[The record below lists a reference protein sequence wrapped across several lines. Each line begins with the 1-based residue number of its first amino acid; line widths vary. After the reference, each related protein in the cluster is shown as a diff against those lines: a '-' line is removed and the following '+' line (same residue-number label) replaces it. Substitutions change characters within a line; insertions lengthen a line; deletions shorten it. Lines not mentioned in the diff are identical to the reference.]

1 MLLAA
6 CDTGDGTTLRPP
18 ETIVVGRCDAD
29 ATLFEDAEDIFAL
42 RSPAFPID
50 GPIPGRYGEVAGVD
64 SIWPELLWQQ
74 TPEGTAE
81 LALLLIDNATGDV
94 LWAVGGLDPAN
105 PCIPEGELPD
115 GAVQYQNQFGE
126 TAYRAPDL
134 SIGEETRYYVF
145 RLHALDEPL
154 TDVPADADIETVMA
168 AIDERTIDTTLL
180 VGSSA
185 TPATTTAPTT
195 TAPTTA
201 APTSAAS

>member
-1 MLLAA
+1 MLVAA

-18 ETIVVGRCDAD
+18 DTIVVGRCDVD

-50 GPIPGRYGEVAGVD
+50 GPIPRRYGEVEGVD

-74 TPEGTAE
+74 APEETVE

-105 PCIPEGELPD
+105 PCIPEGELPE

-126 TAYRAPDL
+126 ADYRAPDL
-134 SIGEETRYYVF
+134 SSEGETRYYVF

-154 TDVPADADIETVMA
+154 TDLAVDADVGSVTA

-185 TPATTTAPTT
+185 LPPTSTTA
-195 TAPTTA
+195 
-201 APTSAAS
+201 TSG

>member
-18 ETIVVGRCDAD
+18 DTIQPSRCNVD

-50 GPIPGRYGEVAGVD
+50 GPIPLRYGEVAGVD

-74 TPEGTAE
+74 APEETVE

-105 PCIPEGELPD
+105 PCIPEGELPA
-115 GAVQYQNQFGE
+115 GAVQYNNQFGE
-126 TAYRAPDL
+126 ADYRPPDL
-134 SIGEETRYYVF
+134 SDDGETRYYVF
-145 RLHALDEPL
+145 RLHALDQPL
-154 TDVPADADIETVMA
+154 TDVAVDADVEVVTDAIE
-168 AIDERTIDTTLL
+168 ERTIDTTLL

-185 TPATTTAPTT
+185 TPATSAP
-195 TAPTTA
+195 PTTA
-201 APTSAAS
+201 TPTSG